1 MSSIGSNTARGM
13 PPKNRIGDTYSPPFR
28 TPRCTH
34 RPSQCP
40 PAPTSPIGAPGATD
54 WPITTEASTGST
66 VETSPSACAMLTT
79 ARSTTWPTNDTVP
92 AATAL
97 TC

>member
-1 MSSIGSNTARGM
+1 MPSIGSNTARGM
-13 PPKNRIGDTYSPPFR
+13 PPKKRSGDTYSPRSR

-40 PAPTSPIGAPGATD
+40 PVPTTPIGAPGATD
-54 WPITTEASTGST
+54 WPVTTEASTGST
-66 VETSPSACAMLTT
+66 VDTSPSACVMLTT
-79 ARSTTWPTNDTVP
+79 ARSTTRPANDTLP
-92 AATAL
+92 AATAT